1 MPVTIMDVAKEANV
15 SKSTVSLVMNNSDS
29 VKLETRIKVLDAI
42 QKLGYVPNMAAREL
56 TTKVKNILGL
66 VFLTDNTTNKSYRFD
81 SVTETLLYDTFNG
94 ISSGMRQTDFG
105 LLSERFSALDP
116 NQELPSLL
124 KNNRVDGVFIVGGLF
139 DDAFMQR
146 LQQRKIAAVLVGR
159 SYPGIDWVAP
169 DVLDAMYKGTRY
181 LLETGHQH
189 IVFIL
194 GPRTSPVAHK
204 KLEGIRKA
212 MDEAGLELRADAVKY
227 CDYTGASG
235 YNAMKELWESGIR
248 MDAVFAASDGIAI
261 GAMRCL
267 FDQKVRIPEE
277 VSIVGYEQSVITEH
291 AVPALTT
298 IDINKER
305 MGEEALRILLNRI
318 SRPKAKPVQLTLAPA
333 LVIRDTVK
341 QRG

>member
-1 MPVTIMDVAKEANV
+1 MDVAKEANV

-66 VFLTDNTTNKSYRFD
+66 VFLTDNATNRSYQFD

-94 ISSGMRQTDFG
+94 ISSGMKQTDFG
-105 LLSERFSALDP
+105 LLSERFSALEP

-139 DDAFMQR
+139 DDAFIQR
-146 LQQRKIAAVLVGR
+146 VQQRKIAAVLVGR
-159 SYPGIDWVAP
+159 NYPGIDWVAP
-169 DVLDAMYKGTRY
+169 DVLDAMYKGTKY
-181 LLETGHQH
+181 LLETGHQD
-189 IVFIL
+189 IVFLL
-194 GPRTSPVAHK
+194 GPQTSPVAHK
-204 KLEGIRKA
+204 KLEGICKA
-212 MDEAGLELRADAVKY
+212 LDEAGLPLRPDAFKY
-227 CDYTGASG
+227 CDYSGSSG
-235 YNAMKELWESGIR
+235 YNSMKELWTSGIG
-248 MDAVFAASDGIAI
+248 MDAVFAASDGIAM
-261 GAMRCL
+261 GAMRFL
-267 FDQKVRIPEE
+267 YDQKVRIPDDI
-277 VSIVGYEQSVITEH
+277 SIVGYEQSVITEH

-318 SRPKAKPVQLTLAPA
+318 SRPKAKPVQLMIAPS

-341 QRG
+341 KRR

>member
-29 VKLETRIKVLDAI
+29 VKLETRIKVLEAI
-42 QKLGYVPNMAAREL
+42 ERLGYVPNMAAREL
-56 TTKVKNILGL
+56 TTKIKHILGL
-66 VFLTDNTTNKSYRFD
+66 IFMTDNTTNKSYRFD

-94 ISSGMRQTDFG
+94 ISSGMKQTDFG
-105 LLSERFSALDP
+105 LLSERFSAFEAT
-116 NQELPSLL
+116 QELPSLI

-139 DDAFMQR
+139 DDSFMQR
-146 LQQRKIAAVLVGR
+146 LLQRKIAAVLVGR

-169 DVLDAMYKGTRY
+169 DVLDAMYKGTKY
-181 LLETGHQH
+181 LLETGHKH
-189 IVFIL
+189 IAFIL

-212 MDEAGLELRADAVKY
+212 LDEAGMALEDNAVKY

-235 YNAMKELWESGIR
+235 YTAMKELWESGVR
-248 MDAVFAASDGIAI
+248 TDSVFAASDGIAV
-261 GAMRCL
+261 GAMRYL
-267 FDQKVRIPEE
+267 YDQRVRIPDDI
-277 VSIVGYEQSVITEH
+277 SIVGYEQSVITEH
-291 AVPALTT
+291 AFPALTT

-318 SRPKAKPVQLTLAPA
+318 ARPKAKPVQMTLAPS

-341 QRG
+341 LRG